1 MHRAAKRSR
10 FLWKAVN
17 VQYGKPGEK
26 IAQLVLQHYNKNSWK
41 ALLRVLPPTNQT
53 FLASR
58 NQVAGST
65 FEKKIC
71 TSCASYRL
79 KTILFDS
86 NWRNTCAWCHSRV
99 VLANHGNVSQT
110 SWHLFGPEKL
120 FRVGRVCIQDQGSNK
135 FENDTIKLSFNE
147 AKLSGLW
154 ARNCATIQQVL
165 IYKLPS
171 GPKRRWVSGPFEK
184 RAPEVVFTQL
194 ATTWFN
200 ARLVCFVG
208 GKTRNTV
215 FQLVFISNAAK
226 PVKEWLGHPLTTL
239 TFVEVLFVVVSS
251 GLALYLHSLEQDLH

>member
-1 MHRAAKRSR
+1 MNNRQKVHRAAKRSR

-26 IAQLVLQHYNKNSWK
+26 IAQLVLQHYNKKSWK

-99 VLANHGNVSQT
+99 VLANQGNVSQK

-154 ARNCATIQQVL
+154 ARNCASIQQVL
-165 IYKLPS
+165 I
-171 GPKRRWVSGPFEK
+171 
-184 RAPEVVFTQL
+184 
-194 ATTWFN
+194 
-200 ARLVCFVG
+200 
-208 GKTRNTV
+208 
-215 FQLVFISNAAK
+215 
-226 PVKEWLGHPLTTL
+226 
-239 TFVEVLFVVVSS
+239 
-251 GLALYLHSLEQDLH
+251 

>member
-1 MHRAAKRSR
+1 MNNRQKVHRAAKRSR

-26 IAQLVLQHYNKNSWK
+26 IAQLVLQHYNKKSWK

-86 NWRNTCAWCHSRV
+86 NWRNSCAWYHSRV
-99 VLANHGNVSQT
+99 VLAIRTFEKHFPDY
-110 SWHLFGPEKL
+110 LFGPEKL
-120 FRVGRVCIQDQGSNK
+120 FRVGRVCLQDQGSNK

-165 IYKLPS
+165 I
-171 GPKRRWVSGPFEK
+171 
-184 RAPEVVFTQL
+184 
-194 ATTWFN
+194 
-200 ARLVCFVG
+200 
-208 GKTRNTV
+208 
-215 FQLVFISNAAK
+215 
-226 PVKEWLGHPLTTL
+226 
-239 TFVEVLFVVVSS
+239 
-251 GLALYLHSLEQDLH
+251 